1 MYRLFVVGCLLS
13 VGLVVS
19 VQGQNRSQASLSP
32 VTLTRLTSPIQLD
45 GLSTEPAWDRVDPVP
60 TTVYQPVYQGNPTEH
75 TEIRLA
81 YDDTYLYA
89 AARLYDTE
97 PAGIRSNSLY
107 RDRYSGDDVFAL
119 VLDSFNDNE
128 SALLFYTN
136 PSGVLFD
143 ATVYNDA
150 EPDINF
156 NPSRNTSWNTF
167 WDVVTVQNEEGWF
180 AEMRI
185 PFNSLRFQTA
195 GEDVTM
201 GLITYRYIARKNE
214 RHVYPAIPPNWE
226 TGYQKPSQAQKVRLS
241 NVAARTPLYVSPYV
255 RSGIDQTSELNLTET
270 AYGYNDA
277 LDYEAGL
284 DVKYGLTDNLTLD
297 LTVNTDF
304 AQVEADDQQV
314 NLTRFSLFFPEK
326 RTFFQERASIFEFTT
341 SNNNRLFHSRR
352 IGLTEDGDLVRI
364 LGGVRLVGRVG
375 DWDVGFIN
383 MQTAR
388 FQGLPSDNFGVFRLR
403 RQVFNVNS
411 FAGGLFTSRLDEN
424 GRYNVAYGLDASVQV
439 KGDDYMH
446 LKWAHSIDQSSGQD
460 ASPLALDASDVYA
473 RWERRKSRGWQPE
486 VTVHR
491 SGPKYDPGVGFV
503 SRTDFT
509 MLDGILRH
517 HHFFAETSPIRRSLL
532 WLQTSGFLRNAD
544 TSLESFNGNAFYNLE
559 FKNGNW
565 GWVGL
570 IVNHEDLEEAFEL
583 SDNAAVPAGDYS
595 YMDGWLGFS
604 MAEASLLRTDLHLR
618 GGMFYDG
625 WWVGPSIMPS
635 WNVSKFLEV
644 GGEYQ
649 LNLVRFPDRDEAF
662 TAHVARLRAQVALDA
677 RFSVSFFI
685 QFNSD
690 ADEASTNVRLR
701 YRFREGNDLWL
712 VYNDNLNTL
721 RNPLEPHLPRLPL
734 SNQRTL
740 VFKYTRTFP
749 F

>member
-1 MYRLFVVGCLLS
+1 MYRLFVFGWLMSWS
-13 VGLVVS
+13 VVIS
-19 VQGQNRSQASLSP
+19 AEAQTRSQDARIP
-32 VTLTRLTSPIQLD
+32 VTLTRLTSPVQLD
-45 GLSTEPAWDRVDPVP
+45 GLSTEPAWDRIDPVP
-60 TTVYQPVYQGNPTEH
+60 MTVYQPVYQSDPTEH

-89 AARLYDTE
+89 AARLYDSD

-107 RDRYSGDDVFAL
+107 RDRYSGDDLFAL

-150 EPDINF
+150 EPDVNF
-156 NPSRNTSWNTF
+156 NPSRNDSWNTF
-167 WDVVTVQNEEGWF
+167 WDVVTVQNEDGWF
-180 AEMRI
+180 VEMRI
-185 PFNSLRFQTA
+185 PFTSLRFQTA
-195 GEDVTM
+195 GDAVTM
-201 GLITYRYIARKNE
+201 GVITYRYIARKNE
-214 RHVYPAIPPNWE
+214 RHVFPAIPPNWE
-226 TGYQKPSQAQKVRLS
+226 TGYQKPSQAQKIRLS
-241 NVAARTPLYVSPYV
+241 NVAAQTPIYVSPYM
-255 RSGIDQTSELNLTET
+255 RSGIDQTSELNVAET
-270 AYGYNDA
+270 AYGSSDA

-364 LGGVRLVGRVG
+364 LGGMRVVGRVG
-375 DWDVGFIN
+375 DWDLGLIN

-388 FQGLPSDNFGVFRLR
+388 FQGLPADNFGVLRLR

-411 FAGGLFTSRLDEN
+411 FAGGLFTSRLDED
-424 GRYNVAYGLDASVQV
+424 GHYNVAYGLDASVQV
-439 KGDDYMH
+439 KGDDYVH
-446 LKWAHSIDQSSGQD
+446 FKWAHSIEQSSGQD
-460 ASPLALDASDVYA
+460 ASPLALDASDLYA

-486 VTVHR
+486 IIVHR
-491 SGPKYDPGVGFV
+491 SGPNYDPGVGFV
-503 SRTDFT
+503 SRADFL
-509 MLDGILRH
+509 MFDAILRH
-517 HHFFAETSPIRRSLL
+517 HHFFAETSAIRRSLL
-532 WLQTSGFLRNAD
+532 WTQTTSFLRNTD
-544 TSLESFNGNAFYNLE
+544 TSIETWTADAFYNLE

-565 GWVGL
+565 AWLGL
-570 IVNHEDLEEAFEL
+570 IFSHEDLREPFEL
-583 SDNAAVPAGDYS
+583 SDNAMVPAGDYN
-595 YMDGWLGFS
+595 YLNAWVGFS
-604 MAEASLLRTDLHLR
+604 MAEASLLRADMNVR
-618 GGMFYDG
+618 SGMFYDG
-625 WWVGPSIMPS
+625 WWITPSILPS
-635 WNVSKFLEV
+635 WNVSKFLEL

-649 LNLVRFPDRDEAF
+649 LNLVRFRDRDQAF
-662 TAHVARLRAQVALDA
+662 TAHVARLRAQAALDA
-677 RFSVSFFI
+677 RFSVAFFI

-690 ADEASTNVRLR
+690 ADEASTNVRFR

-712 VYNDNLNTL
+712 VYNDNLNTV
-721 RNPLEPHLPRLPL
+721 RNPLEPHLPRLPV